1 MNGPKNPPIREEHA
15 RVLDGQAARRSAG
28 MSLYLLFAHE
38 PYYPLPAREINTSVV
53 AAACLL
59 HPHVK
64 QPDGIGIYEHLT
76 RGRRPGE
83 IVPLATLTQEL
94 GGGAH
99 WPEVGDWELVV
110 ADLVR
115 LIRTEGCDALSLGLP
130 SLARALLCSGPDS
143 TVRVVDPVTQKSTSY
158 GPRDRQAVL
167 AQIRGHLARAEMG
180 GALSP
185 GDDLL
190 NPPRTRP

>member
-1 MNGPKNPPIREEHA
+1 MNEPMNPVPPIEHR
-15 RVLDGQAARRSAG
+15 RVPDGHASHQPAAMA
-28 MSLYLLFAHE
+28 LYLLFAHE

-59 HPHVK
+59 HPDVK
-64 QPDGIGIYEHLT
+64 QPDGMRIHQHLV

-99 WPEVGDWELVV
+99 WGEAGDWEAVV

-115 LIRTEGCDALSLGLP
+115 LIRNEGCDALSLGLQP
-130 SLARALLCSGPDS
+130 IERALVCSGPDS
-143 TVRVVDPVTQKSTSY
+143 TVRVVDPATLERISY
-158 GPRDRQAVL
+158 GPQDRRAVL
-167 AQIRGHLARAEMG
+167 AQVRQHLAWAEAG
-180 GALSP
+180 GALWPGEHLLSP
-185 GDDLL
+185 SGTK
-190 NPPRTRP
+190 P

>member
-1 MNGPKNPPIREEHA
+1 
-15 RVLDGQAARRSAG
+15 

-64 QPDGIGIYEHLT
+64 QPDGIRIHQYLGQ
-76 RGRRPGE
+76 GRRPGE

-99 WPEVGDWELVV
+99 WPKVGDWEAVV

-115 LIRTEGCDALSLGLP
+115 LIRNEGCDALSLAPP
-130 SLARALLCSGPDS
+130 SSAPCCAAAPTARSASSTRPPRMHLLWPPGP
-143 TVRVVDPVTQKSTSY
+143 KS
-158 GPRDRQAVL
+158 
-167 AQIRGHLARAEMG
+167 
-180 GALSP
+180 SP
-185 GDDLL
+185 G
-190 NPPRTRP
+190 PGTPAPRLGRIGQCSMAW